1 MKNIILITLVGL
13 IVMYAY
19 IAVNEREKEKILSK
33 RVPQIKKVNKYD
45 FSRALYQIR
54 ETRKIIKEKDKIE
67 IKESPNQEETPS
79 LEDDLDTLERLRLEQ
94 SNPAMPIDNYDQYE
108 QEEYD
113 EEDLRDRGPIRK
125 PIGIKG
131 LPPRFKTNDENT
143 EEVETAEGL
152 EEQKQPTPEEPSEQ

>member
-1 MKNIILITLVGL
+1 LKNIILITLVGL

-19 IAVNEREKEKILSK
+19 IAVNEREKEKILAK
-33 RVPQIKKVNKYD
+33 RVPQIKRVNKYD

-67 IKESPNQEETPS
+67 IKENSRKEEETPS

-94 SNPAMPIDNYDQYE
+94 SNPATPIDDYDQYE

-113 EEDLRDRGPIRK
+113 DEELGDRGPIRK

-131 LPPRFKTNDENT
+131 LPPRFRANTDNT
-143 EEVETAEGL
+143 EEVEAPENL
-152 EEQKQPTPEEPSEQ
+152 EEQKQQTPEEPL